1 MELGS
6 GLAAYDDEP
15 APAWSGGHDGGDDG
29 GGDEDDE
36 EDEGGDNDDGVAEYM
51 PTDYGREVTKD
62 RRIFLRSWLDGPW
75 MSD

>member
-15 APAWSGGHDGGDDG
+15 APACSGDHDGGDED
-29 GGDEDDE
+29 DEDDE
-36 EDEGGDNDDGVAEYM
+36 EDEGGDYDDGVAEYM

-62 RRIFLRSWLDGPW
+62 RRIFLRS
-75 MSD
+75 

>member
-15 APAWSGGHDGGDDG
+15 APACSGDHD
-29 GGDEDDE
+29 GGDEDDDEDDEDDE
-36 EDEGGDNDDGVAEYM
+36 ENEGGEDDEGGDNDDGVAEYM

-62 RRIFLRSWLDGPW
+62 RRIFLRS
-75 MSD
+75 

>member
-6 GLAAYDDEP
+6 GLAAYVDEP
-15 APAWSGGHDGGDDG
+15 APACSCDHDGGDYG

-36 EDEGGDNDDGVAEYM
+36 EDEEDEGDDYDDGVAEYM

-62 RRIFLRSWLDGPW
+62 RRIFLRS
-75 MSD
+75 

>member
-6 GLAAYDDEP
+6 GLAAYVDEP
-15 APAWSGGHDGGDDG
+15 APACSDVND

-36 EDEGGDNDDGVAEYM
+36 EDEEDEEDEGGDYDDGVAEYM

-62 RRIFLRSWLDGPW
+62 GRIFLRS
-75 MSD
+75 